1 MKYYGTYAC
10 GHEGAVDIYGPS
22 KDREWKKENAFSMLC
37 PECREKARQQE
48 RDIANKKAAEAAAEM
63 GLPKLTGTEKQV
75 AWATTIRND
84 LINAV
89 REALHENPDRKITVA
104 ESKIIDINDWG
115 HAFDVLV
122 TEKTTAKF
130 WIDNREE
137 RNLGRR
143 IIEKCKDMFFD
154 VPKEV

>member
-22 KDREWKKENAFSMLC
+22 KDREWKKENAFSRLC

-75 AWATTIRND
+75 AWVTPLAGVWVEIPPGDT
-84 LINAV
+84 
-89 REALHENPDRKITVA
+89 ALDCSGTPDVKTHRKSA
-104 ESKIIDINDWG
+104 AG
-115 HAFDVLV
+115 
-122 TEKTTAKF
+122 
-130 WIDNREE
+130 
-137 RNLGRR
+137 
-143 IIEKCKDMFFD
+143 
-154 VPKEV
+154 